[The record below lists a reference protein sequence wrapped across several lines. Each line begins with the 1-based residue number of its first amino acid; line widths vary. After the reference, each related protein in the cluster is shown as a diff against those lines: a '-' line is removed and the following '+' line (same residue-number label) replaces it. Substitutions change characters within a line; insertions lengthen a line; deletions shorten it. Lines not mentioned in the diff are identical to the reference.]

1 MRRFGHRRRN
11 KLLCRRPPASAPYR
25 FRRTLPVFAFGSA
38 LIPRRTGMVPKQK
51 APAVPPQK
59 TAPVQRKT
67 VVFLA
72 LLRQLLRKLG
82 RKDFFRAGFRR
93 KGVPLTQSRLRR
105 PFRRRGTGGIR
116 RQRRKILI
124 AAAAKSQQQHTA
136 QNQRRQAAKRTF
148 RHLSFT
154 SFHHMPQ
161 KNRPIAPGIR
171 KNRRSLSPQTPP
183 GCSSPKHQPAGRLPQ
198 CG

>member
-1 MRRFGHRRRN
+1 MRRFGLRRRN

-67 VVFLA
+67 VAVPDFAATAPEKTGKKGFLP
-72 LLRQLLRKLG
+72 
-82 RKDFFRAGFRR
+82 RR
-93 KGVPLTQSRLRR
+93 LQKKRHPLTQSRLRR

-124 AAAAKSQQQHTA
+124 AAAAKSQQQHTT

-171 KNRRSLSPQTPP
+171 KNRRSLSPQTSP
-183 GCSSPKHQPAGRLPQ
+183 GCSSPEHQPAGLLPQ